1 MEYTKTIC
9 TCNEHL
15 SIVNFDFFFYSS
27 TSVIFD
33 SVSLFGSFYGYSLS
47 ELIHPS
53 FRMGTPFI
61 IKLASASFSHSFLV
75 DPTCLLLLSSQLPPQ
90 EIKTLYIILFFYFYF
105 ISIYFISTINLIFM
119 ILFCSLILQKFHHIF
134 KRLHF
139 EAGMKTQN
147 PNWKLEHKNW
157 CRTWVYGERPGSSY
171 LDPKTWSMT
180 SVGGYFDFGDRSGWV
195 LQFRRLK
202 LVRWMWIKRMKVEDE
217 DQIPFF
223 PLYFIEE
230 QDWRRRCFCKDE
242 DDDINWRVWGEIF
255 Q

>member
-1 MEYTKTIC
+1 
-9 TCNEHL
+9 
-15 SIVNFDFFFYSS
+15 
-27 TSVIFD
+27 
-33 SVSLFGSFYGYSLS
+33 
-47 ELIHPS
+47 
-53 FRMGTPFI
+53 MGTPFI

-157 CRTWVYGERPGSSY
+157 CRTWVYDERPGSSY

-202 LVRWMWIKRMKVEDE
+202 LVRWMWIKRMKIKFLFSLYISLRSRIGEEDAFARTKMMTLIGGFE
-217 DQIPFF
+217 EKFF
-223 PLYFIEE
+223 NKHITQRDNVTGYC
-230 QDWRRRCFCKDE
+230 D
-242 DDDINWRVWGEIF
+242 
-255 Q
+255 